1 MSKEI
6 KEPKEPKEPKETET
20 EELKEENEYISSLSP
35 LEKKTLEIAQS
46 HLESSFNLQKSI
58 GFMKWKEN
66 QKTV

>member
-1 MSKEI
+1 MSKET
-6 KEPKEPKEPKETET
+6 KEKKETKET
-20 EELKEENEYISSLSP
+20 KEENEYISSLSP

-66 QKTV
+66 KNEQKK